1 MKHLYPYKESDQSE
15 KQKAS
20 PETIRFLLDYS
31 KSLNVVSS
39 RGLTFESHLN

>member
-1 MKHLYPYKESDQSE
+1 MKHLYLNKESESCAR
-15 KQKAS
+15 QKAS